1 MIVLKSAQDSMLQAL
16 HILAGIIERSH
27 TVPMIDIIRRRE
39 TPMSS
44 VNATQAC
51 PAVLPSYR
59 GPLAIT
65 YAQRRLGAGLGGFFC
80 ARKVNAR
87 NAP

>member
-16 HILAGIIERSH
+16 QILAGIVERSH
-27 TVPMIDIIRRRE
+27 TVPMIEIVRRRE
-39 TPMSS
+39 SPLSS
-44 VNATQAC
+44 LSTTQAC
-51 PAVLPSYR
+51 PAVLPSYQ
-59 GPLAIT
+59 GPLAIK